1 MDFLD
6 FVVLLVTLPAHIL
19 VSALC
24 YVVSLLSNMGWLVQP
39 QSAKS
44 SCHLN
49 VKIYRMRIPAQKIL
63 YNRNLGVTKHHN
75 FWTIQS
81 ICKASQMRAM
91 GQIFLWEAS
100 FHQLCVFTVINCLD
114 TVGVSCE
121 RKRTVGDREELRRQ
135 MSLLRAAT
143 TTRIDEQVLHPAERA
158 WLYLTFVT
166 AWSFSCFTFVKKL
179 LCDDWA
185 NFSFSCTEKTID
197 HCYVSCPTLAVSSL
211 LPPSPPSLHHLLDI
225 IHFIQTRN
233 HKTRMTKLRHPPLI
247 VKASPH
253 TLSNFLEV

>member
-1 MDFLD
+1 
-6 FVVLLVTLPAHIL
+6 
-19 VSALC
+19 
-24 YVVSLLSNMGWLVQP
+24 MGWLVQP

-49 VKIYRMRIPAQKIL
+49 VKIYRMRIPTQKIL
-63 YNRNLGVTKHHN
+63 YNRNLGVSKHHN

-81 ICKASQMRAM
+81 ISKASQMRAM

-100 FHQLCVFTVINCLD
+100 FHQVCVFTVINCLD

-143 TTRIDEQVLHPAERA
+143 TTRIDEQVLHPAETA

-166 AWSFSCFTFVKKL
+166 AWSFSCFTFVKKM

-197 HCYVSCPTLAVSSL
+197 HCYISCPTLAVSSL

-233 HKTRMTKLRHPPLI
+233 H
-247 VKASPH
+247 
-253 TLSNFLEV
+253 